1 MLNLIDLCPWALF
14 NGIYNR
20 TGVNCFWIVD
30 NSQQVLNRI
39 RKTNY
44 FSPAK
49 RFDSFDFLTLYTSI
63 PHNSLKIALT
73 SLVKEAYRV
82 RGNKFLVVDKY
93 GNACWSDTPS
103 TASYKTSIREDS
115 LIEMMEYLIDNI
127 YIKVGNKVFRQQVG
141 IPMGI
146 DCAPLL
152 ANLILFYYEYKYMKN
167 LVKDNLQ
174 AAMKFNGTMRYID
187 DLLTLNNSGFASKI
201 SDIYPPELD
210 LKKITEYPTTVS
222 YLDILITINNGQYV
236 TAVYD
241 KRDSF
246 NCSIV
251 NFPYLSS
258 NIPSKPAY
266 GVYISHLV
274 RIGRICVN
282 FEQFNDRHYKLT
294 SKLIKQGFWYT
305 RLCFFFF

>member
-1 MLNLIDLCPWALF
+1 MLSI
-14 NGIYNR
+14 
-20 TGVNCFWIVD
+20 
-30 NSQQVLNRI
+30 SQQVLNRI
-39 RKTNY
+39 RKTIY
-44 FSPAK
+44 FSPATH
-49 RFDSFDFLTLYTSI
+49 FDSFDFSTLYTSI
-63 PHNSLKIALT
+63 PHDFLKIALT

-141 IPMGI
+141 IPMGT

-152 ANLILFYYEYKYMKN
+152 ANLFFFCYEYEYMKN
-167 LVKDNLQ
+167 RIKDNLQ

-187 DLLTLNNSGFASKI
+187 DLLTLNNSTFASKI
-201 SDIYPPELD
+201 QDIYPPELD
-210 LKKITEYPTTVS
+210 IKKTTESPTTVS
-222 YLDILITINNGQYV
+222 YLDILITINNRKYV
-236 TAVYD
+236 TTVYD
-241 KRDSF
+241 NRDSF
-246 NCSIV
+246 YFSIV

-266 GVYISHLV
+266 GVYISKLV
-274 RIGRICVN
+274 RIGRICDR

-294 SKLIKQGFWYT
+294 SELIKQGF
-305 RLCFFFF
+305 